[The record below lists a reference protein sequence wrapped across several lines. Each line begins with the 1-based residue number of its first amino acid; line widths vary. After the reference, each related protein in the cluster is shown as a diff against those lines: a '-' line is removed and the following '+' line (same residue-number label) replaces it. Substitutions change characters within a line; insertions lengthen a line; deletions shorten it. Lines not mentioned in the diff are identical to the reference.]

1 MPKLIDSEK
10 LLKWLGNTEPGDL
23 YIGGTLG
30 EWIGAEIESGTF
42 DPTPV
47 QPDTEKDKA
56 IEMIGWLKNSGMPV
70 HPIQA
75 RILYKDAGYE
85 IPESLKESE
94 KIPKEITDKIDASI
108 RELIRGG
115 IENE

>member
-10 LLKWLGNTEPGDL
+10 LLEYINGNPDG
-23 YIGGTLG
+23 YISDIFYEALK
-30 EWIGAEIESGTF
+30 EHIVFGTF

-47 QPDTEKDKA
+47 QPDTAKDKA
-56 IEMIGWLKNSGMPV
+56 IEMIDWLSNSGMPI
-70 HPIQA
+70 HPIKA
-75 RILYKDAGYE
+75 RLLYKDAGYK
-85 IPESLKESE
+85 IPESLKAGEQ
-94 KIPKEITDKIDASI
+94 IPKEIADKIDASI